1 MRGPI
6 SRPIK
11 INLGEMGSRIRENE
25 WVISSGCS
33 SRLNASICSVIVI
46 GQHDAARAKANGF
59 RLGRDMGDEHGGGG
73 ACHARHIVMLG
84 IPNAVIAKAF
94 CGPRGGDAILKALGD
109 AHGGKMAAWGRDVN
123 EDLKN

>member
-1 MRGPI
+1 MGFLT
-6 SRPIK
+6 
-11 INLGEMGSRIRENE
+11 NLRNQFHT
-25 WVISSGCS
+25 ISSGCS

-94 CGPRGGDAILKALGD
+94 CGPRGGDAILKALRNRAALGD